1 YPAVN
6 FPLAGIRT
14 STGFVTTRASK
25 FGFSLTME
33 RSAEGW
39 TAAAEYSTDL
49 FDADRVERM
58 LDHWRVVLESI
69 VLTPAQRVSEIPL
82 LTAAE
87 RQQILVEWNRTER
100 EYPLDKC
107 VHHLFEEQ
115 VERTPDAVAVVFEDQ
130 RLTYRELNVR
140 A

>member
-1 YPAVN
+1 SGAGRGPLFQVAFAIQDYAAVN
-6 FPLAGIRT
+6 FRLPGIQSSAWFVTART
-14 STGFVTTRASK
+14 SK
-25 FGFSLTME
+25 FDVPLTME

-69 VLTPAQRVSEIPL
+69 VLNPTQRVSEIPL
-82 LTAAE
+82 LTPAE

-107 VHHLFEEQ
+107 VHQLVEEQ
-115 VERTPDAVAVVFEDQ
+115 VERTPDA
-130 RLTYRELNVR
+130 
-140 A
+140 